1 MKKLLSLSTLLL
13 TFSLCYSQET
23 SFVLQA
29 DSVNTIKEA
38 KAKIKKVF
46 TANDPRNEMEKFM
59 KITKEDQ
66 KKVFEFEENNDK
78 ENRKEIINCRD
89 YLNSVSKTNY
99 YYCELL
105 ALYTADPA
113 SDRQPSFER
122 FTQIRKLVRKDL
134 SEIPA
139 LSEQQEWFYLSE
151 IFGINPEEFYIRQA
165 DTVDRIDSNLRQKLH
180 EGEIEITDLPKM
192 MIQFI
197 DFLSKIAAGVSVL
210 VLVIG
215 GLKYMLSGLSEDKT
229 SAKSIIMWALVGLGL
244 SFSAW
249 IIVKIIVSQF
259 IGTGESFM

>member
-46 TANDPRNEMEKFM
+46 TADDPRNEMEKFM

-66 KKVFEFEENNDK
+66 KKVFEFENK
-78 ENRKEIINCRD
+78 EGSQINCRD

-139 LSEQQEWFYLSE
+139 LSEQQEWFYL
-151 IFGINPEEFYIRQA
+151 
-165 DTVDRIDSNLRQKLH
+165 
-180 EGEIEITDLPKM
+180 
-192 MIQFI
+192 
-197 DFLSKIAAGVSVL
+197 
-210 VLVIG
+210 
-215 GLKYMLSGLSEDKT
+215 
-229 SAKSIIMWALVGLGL
+229 
-244 SFSAW
+244 
-249 IIVKIIVSQF
+249 
-259 IGTGESFM
+259 

>member
-66 KKVFEFEENNDK
+66 KKVFEFENK
-78 ENRKEIINCRD
+78 EGSQINCRD
-89 YLNSVSKTNY
+89 YLNSQSKINY

-105 ALYTADPA
+105 ALYTADSA
-113 SDRQPSFER
+113 SDRQPSFDR

-139 LSEQQEWFYLSE
+139 LSEQQEWFYL
-151 IFGINPEEFYIRQA
+151 
-165 DTVDRIDSNLRQKLH
+165 
-180 EGEIEITDLPKM
+180 
-192 MIQFI
+192 
-197 DFLSKIAAGVSVL
+197 
-210 VLVIG
+210 
-215 GLKYMLSGLSEDKT
+215 
-229 SAKSIIMWALVGLGL
+229 
-244 SFSAW
+244 
-249 IIVKIIVSQF
+249 
-259 IGTGESFM
+259 

>member
-13 TFSLCYSQET
+13 TFSLCYAAET
-23 SFVLQA
+23 SFVLQT

-66 KKVFEFEENNDK
+66 KKVFEFENK
-78 ENRKEIINCRD
+78 EGSQINCRD

-122 FTQIRKLVRKDL
+122 FTKIRKLVQEDL
-134 SEIPA
+134 SKIPA
-139 LSEQQEWFYLSE
+139 LSEQQEWFYL
-151 IFGINPEEFYIRQA
+151 
-165 DTVDRIDSNLRQKLH
+165 
-180 EGEIEITDLPKM
+180 
-192 MIQFI
+192 
-197 DFLSKIAAGVSVL
+197 
-210 VLVIG
+210 
-215 GLKYMLSGLSEDKT
+215 
-229 SAKSIIMWALVGLGL
+229 
-244 SFSAW
+244 
-249 IIVKIIVSQF
+249 
-259 IGTGESFM
+259 

>member
-1 MKKLLSLSTLLL
+1 MKKLLLLFSLLL

-66 KKVFEFEENNDK
+66 KKVFEFENK
-78 ENRKEIINCRD
+78 EGSQINCRD

-139 LSEQQEWFYLSE
+139 LSEQQEWFYL
-151 IFGINPEEFYIRQA
+151 
-165 DTVDRIDSNLRQKLH
+165 
-180 EGEIEITDLPKM
+180 
-192 MIQFI
+192 
-197 DFLSKIAAGVSVL
+197 
-210 VLVIG
+210 
-215 GLKYMLSGLSEDKT
+215 
-229 SAKSIIMWALVGLGL
+229 
-244 SFSAW
+244 
-249 IIVKIIVSQF
+249 
-259 IGTGESFM
+259 

>member
-46 TANDPRNEMEKFM
+46 TADDPRNEMEKFM

-66 KKVFEFEENNDK
+66 KKVFEFENK
-78 ENRKEIINCRD
+78 EGSQINCRD

-105 ALYTADPA
+105 ALYTADPD

-139 LSEQQEWFYLSE
+139 LSEQQEWFYL
-151 IFGINPEEFYIRQA
+151 
-165 DTVDRIDSNLRQKLH
+165 
-180 EGEIEITDLPKM
+180 
-192 MIQFI
+192 
-197 DFLSKIAAGVSVL
+197 
-210 VLVIG
+210 
-215 GLKYMLSGLSEDKT
+215 
-229 SAKSIIMWALVGLGL
+229 
-244 SFSAW
+244 
-249 IIVKIIVSQF
+249 
-259 IGTGESFM
+259 